1 MEIKIFYNEEEV
13 KPAMVLFPSK
23 LNILMDDVRDGLPNL
38 VNNVEHISFLKEYMK
53 YGK

>member
-1 MEIKIFYNEEEV
+1 MEIKIFYNEVEV

-23 LNILMDDVRDGLPNL
+23 LNILMNDVRDGLPNL